1 MVSELYTDNNRLQCK
16 TPRNF
21 PVTRFTE
28 EMSSS
33 FSSLAHFPLIFCD
46 TLVAANISHFL
57 TYSYKNFMLFFQN
70 KMSPFFI
77 SRSSSLLL
85 FVLLSFAGLVSTFSF
100 SASKDTGGYAISCQ
114 NNLELLYLLIELFYT
129 GMPVVWMDGLSVS
142 RSVGNT
148 VMWLPKSPW
157 WVDKCIFL
165 GMGLR
170 SRAHGALLSMC
181 ISVFSL
187 PRVCNRML
195 SFSTKSWACCK
206 YSWMQKYT
214 LINKRAVHVLCPKE

>member
-1 MVSELYTDNNRLQCK
+1 MVSELYTDSNRLLCK

-33 FSSLAHFPLIFCD
+33 SSSLAHFPLIFCD
-46 TLVAANISHFL
+46 TLVAASISHFL
-57 TYSYKNFMLFFQN
+57 TTATKISCCSSKIKCLL
-70 KMSPFFI
+70 FFI
-77 SRSSSLLL
+77 SRSSSLSL
-85 FVLLSFAGLVSTFSF
+85 FVLLSFAGLVRTFSF

-129 GMPVVWMDGLSVS
+129 GMPVVWIDGLLVS
-142 RSVGNT
+142 QSVGNT

-165 GMGLR
+165 GTGLR
-170 SRAHGALLSMC
+170 SRAHGAPLSMC
-181 ISVFSL
+181 ISVFLYLEFVTGCFHFQPSL
-187 PRVCNRML
+187 ELVASIPE
-195 SFSTKSWACCK
+195 CK
-206 YSWMQKYT
+206 N
-214 LINKRAVHVLCPKE
+214 IP

>member
-1 MVSELYTDNNRLQCK
+1 
-16 TPRNF
+16 
-21 PVTRFTE
+21 
-28 EMSSS
+28 
-33 FSSLAHFPLIFCD
+33 
-46 TLVAANISHFL
+46 
-57 TYSYKNFMLFFQN
+57 MLFFQN
-70 KMSPFFI
+70 KMSPFFL
-77 SRSSSLLL
+77 SLALALCCSLSCWASLAWYVLSLSLLQ
-85 FVLLSFAGLVSTFSF
+85 
-100 SASKDTGGYAISCQ
+100 DTGGYAISCQ

-129 GMPVVWMDGLSVS
+129 GMPVVWIDGLSVS
-142 RSVGNT
+142 QSVGNT

-165 GMGLR
+165 GTGLR
-170 SRAHGALLSMC
+170 SCAHGAPLSTC

-214 LINKRAVHVLCPKE
+214 LINKRAVHVFCPKG

>member
-1 MVSELYTDNNRLQCK
+1 MVSELYTDNNWRQCK

-28 EMSSS
+28 EMSPS
-33 FSSLAHFPLIFCD
+33 FSSLVFSLPLILCD

-57 TYSYKNFMLFFQN
+57 TTATKISCCSSKIKCLLFFL
-70 KMSPFFI
+70 SLALALC
-77 SRSSSLLL
+77 RSLSCWASLAWYVLSLSLLQ
-85 FVLLSFAGLVSTFSF
+85 
-100 SASKDTGGYAISCQ
+100 DTGGYAISCQ

-165 GMGLR
+165 GTGLR
-170 SRAHGALLSMC
+170 SRAHGAPLSMC
-181 ISVFSL
+181 ISVFLYLEFVTGCFHFQPSL
-187 PRVCNRML
+187 ELVASIPE
-195 SFSTKSWACCK
+195 CK
-206 YSWMQKYT
+206 NT
-214 LINKRAVHVLCPKE
+214 P